1 MLQRWS
7 GQRCCGLHLEA
18 ALVGFGTGLVVPV
31 KGCGGESCAMPGFV
45 TSTGEDFDP
54 GPETRLDYS
63 ELFV

>member
-1 MLQRWS
+1 MTEQAGVLW
-7 GQRCCGLHLEA
+7 LHLEA

-31 KGCGGESCAMPGFV
+31 KGCGGKPCATLGFV
-45 TSTGEDFDP
+45 TSRGEDFDP